1 MIKSLK
7 IKYVLCALS
16 KLILY
21 IANMNFK
28 KIQIIFY
35 AILINLTLICGAS
48 AEAQTEKECFEKISR
63 GIFKFNQGFDN
74 VILEPVAKV
83 YNKLPE
89 PIRNGT
95 GNFTSNIAT
104 LLSIPN
110 HLLQGEMRL
119 AGHATGSFL
128 VNSTIGILGLAN
140 PAAAMGLEN
149 QKEDLGQTLGTYGVE
164 GGCYFVLPILGPT
177 TVRDSFGMVIDN
189 NFLDPFARVT
199 WHEKEIKSMSGTKL
213 DYVGVKAATAV
224 DFRGDNMTNFESLE
238 KNSIDIYAAT
248 KSLYLQNR
256 DRKITNSSSSSD
268 EDWGELDK

>member
-1 MIKSLK
+1 MVFKNLK
-7 IKYVLCALS
+7 IFIIL
-16 KLILY
+16 LILTT
-21 IANMNFK
+21 FG
-28 KIQIIFY
+28 
-35 AILINLTLICGAS
+35 TSS
-48 AEAQTEKECFEKISR
+48 AFAETEKECFEKVSR

-74 VILEPVAKV
+74 LILEPIAKG

-89 PIRNGT
+89 PLKNGT

-110 HLLQGEMRL
+110 HLLQGELKL

-128 VNSTIGILGLAN
+128 INSTVGVLGLGN
-140 PAAAMGLEN
+140 PAGALGLKN
-149 QKEDLGQTLGTYGVE
+149 QKEDLGQTLGTYGVG

-177 TVRDSFGMVIDN
+177 TLRDTVGMVVDN
-189 NFLDPFARVT
+189 NYLDTFARVT
-199 WHEKEIKSMSGTKL
+199 WHEKEIKNLSGNKL
-213 DYVGVKAATAV
+213 DYIGVKAATAV

-256 DRKITNSSSSSD
+256 GKKIKNSTDSNED
-268 EDWGELDK
+268 DWGDLDK